1 MGNIFNKIL
10 EMAEGPERTA
20 AIAQWV
26 QALYTEDDIPVLVGG
41 SAVELY
47 TGGAYTTGD
56 LDFVGHISPVARK
69 AMIEA
74 GFIRHG
80 RNWIHE
86 GAMIFL
92 EFPSSSLGEN
102 ERIAILNVGRF
113 QIRIVCPEDL
123 LVDRLA
129 AWKHWVSPV
138 DGVNSLLLYRAQSKF
153 FDEEHLEKRAMAEDV
168 QNALEAVRSLHR
180 EYPDDLPADEV
191 LEKWSQKI
199 K

>member
-1 MGNIFNKIL
+1 MGSVFKNIL

-20 AIAQWV
+20 AIAQWL
-26 QALYTEDDIPVLVGG
+26 QALYPEDNIPILVGG

-56 LDFVGHISPVARK
+56 LDFVGHVPPVVGK
-69 AMIEA
+69 AMMDA
-74 GFIRHG
+74 GFTRHG

-86 GAMIFL
+86 GAKIFL

-102 ERIAILNVGRF
+102 ERKAILDVGRF

-153 FDEEHLEKRAMAEDV
+153 FDEDHLEKRAIAEDV
-168 QNALEAVRSLHR
+168 QDALEAVRSLYQ
-180 EYPDDLPADEV
+180 EYPDDLPANEE
-191 LEKWSQKI
+191 LEKWSQKV